1 MEAKRMNR
9 YVPAKVKKRYEWHKH
24 DVMLHINNLKYEH
37 FVENIDNHFTRAKIV
52 NLDLIHHECHSDNL
66 SYPKYFYEKN

>member
-1 MEAKRMNR
+1 
-9 YVPAKVKKRYEWHKH
+9 
-24 DVMLHINNLKYEH
+24 MLHINNLKYEH

-52 NLDLIHHECHSDNL
+52 NLDLIHHECHSDTL